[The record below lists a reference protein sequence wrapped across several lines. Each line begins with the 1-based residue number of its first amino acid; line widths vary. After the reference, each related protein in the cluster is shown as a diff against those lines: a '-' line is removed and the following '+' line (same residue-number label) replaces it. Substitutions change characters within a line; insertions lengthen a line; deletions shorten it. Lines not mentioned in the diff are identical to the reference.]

1 MKNGSKKFKLLLAVS
16 MAGSVLSSFAVLG
29 LLLLRDDPQT
39 DALVSLVFPL
49 AFWLGLIGE
58 QVLFWL
64 AWRGCRTGAQGGVPD
79 KGRIGL
85 FAPFRTKAGGA
96 ADVVFLLCL
105 AGVILLTSLN
115 IQSGVLSLLLISF
128 MILSFRLHCILNGKT
143 MREIKS
149 ITARKDEI
157 IA

>member
-1 MKNGSKKFKLLLAVS
+1 MKTGSKKLKLLLAFS
-16 MAGSVLSSFAVLG
+16 MACSVLSSFAVLG

-64 AWRGCRTGAQGGVPD
+64 AWRGCRT
-79 KGRIGL
+79 
-85 FAPFRTKAGGA
+85 KAGGA

-105 AGVILLTSLN
+105 AGVILLTALN

-157 IA
+157 NA